1 MDEQVASR
9 EKGAFMGEHVIVAD
23 LGYGDAGKG
32 TVVDWLCAQEPV
44 HAVVRFNGGGQAAHN
59 VVLPDGRH
67 HTFAQFGS
75 GTFRG
80 VPTHLSRFVI
90 VDPLAMAAEAAH
102 LSELGVPDPFA
113 LLTVDRDALLAT
125 PYHVAAGR
133 AREVARGEDRHGSCG
148 MGVGETVAYALEHP
162 DLAPTVG
169 DCEDPVRLARKL
181 RALRQALEAIWE
193 ETDQEADQETDQET
207 VRNAGRE
214 AGRLPRRT
222 GQGTGRGTRRGTEQ
236 RAGRPAGREV
246 GREAVPSVEDCVVAY
261 RAFAERVILVDSSF
275 VTALLRRRPVVFEGA
290 QGVLLD
296 EWHGFHPY
304 TTWSTTTFANALTLL
319 DGAPAVRLGVLR
331 SYTTRH
337 GPGPL
342 VTEDPTLEAVERH
355 NGTGPWQG
363 PFRVGHFDAVAHRYA
378 LAAAG
383 GADALALTHL
393 DVPVS
398 RMCVSYDIGELP
410 VGVAGDLDGQARL
423 TARLLGA
430 RPRYLDGVDDWPA
443 AVADAL
449 GVPVRVGS
457 WGPTSADKTRLG
469 GSTSCSPRSEGRDV
483 RTGGVTAP
491 ERV

>member
-1 MDEQVASR
+1 MR
-9 EKGAFMGEHVIVAD
+9 EHVIVTD

-44 HAVVRFNGGGQAAHN
+44 QAVVRFNGGGQAAHN

-67 HTFAQFGS
+67 HTFAQFGA

-80 VPTHLSRFVI
+80 VPTHLSRFTI
-90 VDPLAMAAEAAH
+90 VDPLALASEAAN
-102 LSELGVPDPFA
+102 LARLGVPDPFG

-133 AREVARGEDRHGSCG
+133 ARELARGEKRHGSCG
-148 MGVGETVAYALEHP
+148 MGVGETVAYALGHP
-162 DLAPTVG
+162 ALAPTVG
-169 DCEDPVRLARKL
+169 DCEQPVRLAHKL
-181 RALRQALEAIWE
+181 HALRRELEAAWW
-193 ETDQEADQETDQET
+193 T
-207 VRNAGRE
+207 AG
-214 AGRLPRRT
+214 PVT
-222 GQGTGRGTRRGTEQ
+222 GQMT
-236 RAGRPAGREV
+236 
-246 GREAVPSVEDCVVAY
+246 VPPVEDCVAAY
-261 RAFAERVILVDSSF
+261 RAFAERVPLTDSAFVD
-275 VTALLRRRPVVFEGA
+275 ALLREGPVVFEGA

-304 TTWSTTTFANALTLL
+304 TTWSTTTFANALDLL
-319 DGAPAVRLGVLR
+319 GGASAMRLGVLR
-331 SYTTRH
+331 SYTPRH

-342 VTEDPTLEAVERH
+342 VTEDRTLETAERH
-355 NGTGPWQG
+355 NGTGLWQG

-378 LAAAG
+378 LAVAG

-410 VGVAGDLDGQARL
+410 VGATGDLDGQARL
-423 TARLLGA
+423 TERLLGA
-430 RPRYLDGVDDWPA
+430 RPRYVDGVDDWPG

-449 GVPVRVGS
+449 GVPVFLGS
-457 WGPTSADKTRLG
+457 WGPTSTDKRRLN
-469 GSTSCSPRSEGRDV
+469 SV
-483 RTGGVTAP
+483 IAP